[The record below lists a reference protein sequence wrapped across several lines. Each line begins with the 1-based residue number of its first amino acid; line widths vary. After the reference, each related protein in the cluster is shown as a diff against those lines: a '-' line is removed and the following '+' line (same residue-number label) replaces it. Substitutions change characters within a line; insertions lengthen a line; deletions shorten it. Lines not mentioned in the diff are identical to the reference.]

1 MPTLSIIVLVVLAW
15 VLLSLLIAVVVF
27 VIPKP
32 LHPGDEEF
40 RAARGGDRRAP
51 GRDRRIG
58 LPDLRPVRTERRTG
72 TDRRRGH
79 VAT

>member
-15 VLLSLLIAVVVF
+15 VVLSLLIAVVVF

-32 LHPGDEEF
+32 LHPGDGEF
-40 RAARGGDRRAP
+40 RASRGDRRTP

-58 LPDLRPVRTERRTG
+58 LPDLRPVRVERRSG
-72 TDRRRGH
+72 GERRRGN